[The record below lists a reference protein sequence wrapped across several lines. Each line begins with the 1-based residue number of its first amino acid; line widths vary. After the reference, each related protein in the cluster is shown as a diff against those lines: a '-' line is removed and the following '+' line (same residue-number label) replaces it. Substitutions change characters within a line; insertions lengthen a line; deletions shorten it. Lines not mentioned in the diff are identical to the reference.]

1 MAIIMEKMNKK
12 IKSIAIIVFVAACAI
27 GGVVMLYISKENSA
41 YQEPAQQV
49 SKTDHDYHEIVKD
62 GKTYEFNT
70 DIISVLALGID
81 RSSDT
86 QQGQSD
92 FISILLFDRGTKQ
105 INVLS
110 ISRDAMTPIVMY
122 AADGSDLGWNE
133 QHLALAY
140 ANGKDEQS
148 GALNSSKAVSKMLN
162 DVPIVYYAT
171 ADLTSFAGFHEVVGD
186 LQVEVPDDSL
196 SYLHKGWDKGKVVTL
211 TTQNVEQFLRSRDT
225 EVSFSNDTRM
235 KRQQVYMKAYVAKLK
250 TLLETDY
257 EATLKRMLKAYQSF
271 STNIALGDIESFAQ
285 MVLTYE
291 FNDDNF
297 FSVKGND
304 QEGMFHDEFIIDRDA
319 LDQQILEL
327 FYKET

>member
-1 MAIIMEKMNKK
+1 MAIIMEKMSKRVK
-12 IKSIAIIVFVAACAI
+12 TIVIGIIVAACAI
-27 GGVVMLYISKENSA
+27 LGVVLLYISKENSV
-41 YQEPAQQV
+41 YQDDGGGTVQA
-49 SKTDHDYHEIVKD
+49 DNDYHEVVKD

-81 RSSDT
+81 RSNDS

-92 FISILLFDRGTKQ
+92 FISILLFDRGTKS
-105 INVLS
+105 IKVLS

-122 AADGSDLGWNE
+122 AADGSDLGWVE

-148 GALNSSKAVSKMLN
+148 GALNSSKAISKMLN

-171 ADLTSFAGFHEVVGD
+171 ADLTSFAVFHEVVGD

-196 SYLHKGWDKGKVVTL
+196 SYLNQGWDKGSVITL
-211 TTQNVEQFLRSRDT
+211 TTQNVERFLRSRDT
-225 EVSFSNDTRM
+225 NTSFSNDTRM

-257 EATLKRMLKAYQSF
+257 ENTLKKMLKSYQSF
-271 STNIALGDIESFAQ
+271 TTNIALGDIESFAQ

-291 FNDDNF
+291 FNDDSF
-297 FSVKGND
+297 TSVKGND
-304 QEGMFHDEFIIDRDA
+304 QEGKFHDEFIIDRNA

-327 FYKET
+327 FYNET